1 MPQRKQ
7 VTWAQLRVGL
17 LTLAALFLIMLAILY
32 VTGAGILRAKY
43 QLHTFLPE
51 VEGLTLGAP
60 VRLDG
65 VEVGNVDG
73 IRIAPPAPAGQ
84 KADRNRNV
92 EVILRVDRRFQDNI
106 TTESRA
112 TLVTEGFLGT
122 RYVEITRGY
131 TGTPIPA
138 RGEVQGEEEVAMK
151 DVVERGADLVENL
164 GTLAKDAQGLVGGL
178 RKGQG
183 SLGKLMTDEQ
193 LYNHLNASATR
204 LDEILTTTQ
213 AGKNSL
219 GKILSSDELY
229 KRIDAM
235 LNRIDEV
242 LAEVQEQKGTLG
254 KLVYDPSVYEN
265 TKEFVD
271 KANMFLAD
279 VRAGKGTLGK
289 LSTDEKLYDNLRD
302 SAESLKEV
310 TDKLSKGP
318 GSLAKAVND
327 PQLYDNL
334 TGLSGDLRLL
344 IADFRKEPK
353 KYLRIRF
360 TIF

>member
-17 LTLAALFLIMLAILY
+17 LTLVGLFLIMVAILY

-43 QLHTFLPE
+43 QLRTFLPE

-73 IRIAPPAPAGQ
+73 IHVAPPAAPGG
-84 KADRNRNV
+84 KVDRKRNV
-92 EVILRVDRRFQDNI
+92 EVIMRVDRRFKDNI

-112 TLVTEGFLGT
+112 SLVTEGFLGN
-122 RYVEITRGY
+122 RYVNITRGY
-131 TGTPIPA
+131 SGSSIPPQ
-138 RGEVQGEEEVAMK
+138 GEVPGEEEVAMK

-164 GTLAKDAQGLVGGL
+164 GTLAKDVQSLIAGL

-204 LDEILTTTQ
+204 LDQLLERTQ
-213 AGKNSL
+213 AGNNSL
-219 GKILSSDELY
+219 GKLLASDEMYQRLNSMAD
-229 KRIDAM
+229 RIDQ
-235 LNRIDEV
+235 V
-242 LAEVQEQKGTLG
+242 LSEIQEQKGTLG
-254 KLVYDPSVYEN
+254 KLVYDPSLYQSA
-265 TKEFVD
+265 KEFVD
-271 KANMFLAD
+271 KANAFITD
-279 VRAGKGTLGK
+279 VRAGKGTFGK
-289 LSTDEKLYDNLRD
+289 LTTDEKLYDNLRD

-310 TDKLSKGP
+310 TDKLTKGS
-318 GSLAKAVND
+318 GSIPKALDD
-327 PQLYDNL
+327 PHLYDNL
-334 TGLSGDLRLL
+334 TSLSAELRLL
-344 IADFRKEPK
+344 IADIRKDPK
-353 KYLRIRF
+353 KYLRIKLS
-360 TIF
+360 IF

>member
-43 QLHTFLPE
+43 QLRTYLPE
-51 VEGLTLGAP
+51 VEELTLGAP

-73 IRIAPPAPAGQ
+73 IKITPPVPAGQ
-84 KADRNRNV
+84 KMDRSRNV
-92 EVILRVDRRFQDNI
+92 EVIMRIDQRFKDNI

-112 TLVTEGFLGT
+112 SLVTEGFLGN

-131 TGTPIPA
+131 TGTPIPTN
-138 RGEVQGEEEVAMK
+138 GEVQGEQEIAIK
-151 DVVERGADLVENL
+151 DVVQRGADLVENL

-183 SLGKLMTDEQ
+183 SLGKLMTDDQ

-204 LDEILTTTQ
+204 LDEMIATTQ
-213 AGKNSL
+213 EGKNSL
-219 GKILSSDELY
+219 GKILATDQLY
-229 KRIDAM
+229 QRIDAM
-235 LNRIDEV
+235 LNRIDSV
-242 LAEVQEQKGTLG
+242 LAEIQDQKGTLG
-254 KLVYDPSVYEN
+254 KLVYDPSVYDQ
-265 TKEFVD
+265 TREFVQ
-271 KANMFLAD
+271 KANDFLRD
-279 VRAGKGTLGK
+279 IRAGKGTLGK

-310 TDKLSKGP
+310 TDKLSHGP
-318 GSLAKAVND
+318 GSVAKLVND